1 MNRKHLSRRSTVL
14 LSCAVAIMLP
24 MHAFAG
30 DATTKSYSEES
41 KTESMKH
48 KSSDMMDRAGS
59 SASDLRMHLA
69 LETELANND
78 ELSAMLI
85 NTDVR
90 DGVALLEGEVKTDEQ
105 RELATEL
112 AESVEGVQSVQNEL
126 RVTGNQ
132 QTVGER
138 LSQDAGDA
146 ALTARVKTR
155 LLTSRNTSG
164 LAINVDT
171 ENDVVTL
178 NGEVE
183 TDAERELAVLI
194 AANTPGVEDVRDNL
208 SIEED

>member
-24 MHAFAG
+24 MSALAG
-30 DATTKSYSEES
+30 DATTKSQSEES
-41 KTESMKH
+41 RTEAMKH
-48 KSSDMMDRAGS
+48 KSKDMMDRAGS
-59 SASDLRMHLA
+59 AASDLRMHVA
-69 LETELANND
+69 LEAELARND

-105 RELATEL
+105 RELANEL

-126 RVTGNQ
+126 KVTGEQ

-183 TDAERELAVLI
+183 NDAERELAVLI
-194 AANTPGVEDVRDNL
+194 AANTPGVEDVKDNL